1 MLKCHFPDVIEY
13 LEMRY
18 YVKCKLNPKD
28 RQRLRDS
35 LKNGTLGSG
44 TIFYEGMQTAHREG
58 TIDDDGDVV
67 HFIEV
72 CYCLEYGLHPM
83 AMEIPELSKYFGEVV
98 EVKDARLRNHCTMEC
113 EFCDCTRNV
122 KLPGKSLVEELGID
136 KEIEYEKDIFV
147 DIGGINLNR
156 KKQGTGIQGLRN
168 VMEAMKNE
176 NGNKVK
182 PFFAAAAI
190 SGLFAIFYD
199 CKDGDYLR
207 IKNIPD
213 TAEAKKLL
221 KSIGLDVCYGVG
233 SMRTAAA
240 AKSSLAKD
248 CRWSNVV

>member
-1 MLKCHFPDVIEY
+1 
-13 LEMRY
+13 MRY

-35 LKNGTLGSG
+35 LKNGSLGSG
-44 TIFYEGMQTAHREG
+44 TVFHEGMQTALREG
-58 TIDDDGDVV
+58 TIDGDGVTV

-72 CYCLEYGLHPM
+72 CYCLEYGLYPM
-83 AMEIPELSKYFGEVV
+83 AMEIPELNKYFGEVV

-122 KLPGKSLVEELGID
+122 KLPGRSLVEELGID
-136 KEIEYEKDIFV
+136 KEIESEKDSFV
-147 DIGGINLNR
+147 DIGRINLNR
-156 KKQGTGIQGLRN
+156 KKQGAGIQGLRN
-168 VMEAMKNE
+168 VMDAMNYE

-182 PFFAAAAI
+182 PIFAAAAI
-190 SGLFAIFYD
+190 SGFFAIFYD
-199 CKDGDYLR
+199 CKDGDYMR

-221 KSIGLDVCYGVG
+221 KSVGLGVG
-233 SMRTAAA
+233 YDGVESMKTAA
-240 AKSSLAKD
+240 AKSSLAKG